1 MALLKHLLL
10 SFTMIIISF
19 VACYST
25 LQEDPPS
32 SIIYIDHSP
41 SIDDGRTFKNLIKQ
55 STNVLSLNRFDKRS
69 SLKKL
74 SVNDY
79 GAKGNGDAD
88 DTEVHIHLVQNKV
101 FFFLFSL
108 ATNVNLVHVCKNVP
122 FMPKKV

>member
-1 MALLKHLLL
+1 MALLKHLI
-10 SFTMIIISF
+10 SFTIIIISF

-32 SIIYIDHSP
+32 SIYVDHSP
-41 SIDDGRTFKNLIKQ
+41 SIDDGGTVKNLIEQ
-55 STNVLSLNRFDKRS
+55 STNVLSLNRFDKRN
-69 SLKKL
+69 SLKKV